1 MTRILILEDQ
11 DSIRSFIKINL
22 ARAGFHVIETST
34 GEEALKI
41 IKEEKNIDVA
51 VLDIMLP
58 GIDGLEVC
66 KRIRKMDKT
75 MGIIMLTAKMQE
87 VDKINGLV
95 SGADDYVVKP
105 FSPSELIARIDALC
119 RRMGTTKNNTL
130 EDIISGPFKFSLEQ
144 HKLYKN
150 GKSISLTEIE
160 FLILKLFL
168 ENPSRA
174 LSRNYILDEVWG
186 EDYFGTNKVV
196 DVNIRR
202 LRQKIEDD
210 STNPKYIQTVWGYGY
225 QWKEDE

>member
-1 MTRILILEDQ
+1 MTRILVLEDQ
-11 DSIRSFIKINL
+11 ESIRSFIKINL

-41 IKEEKNIDVA
+41 IEEEKNIDVA

-119 RRMGTTKNNTL
+119 RRMGTAKNSTL